1 MTTRRRSSSRLQSL
15 FVKFS
20 TVSAIRVLLLFLALA
35 FAFALP
41 ESDQLLSGGSNGTHN
56 GSEFSSGPRSR
67 PKEDS
72 FADMIDRALEKE
84 FTENDKDEVNDA
96 GSFNNSVAEQ
106 QAVLETVARVK
117 PKKNDTKKE
126 DKSFQLHHVFKLD
139 NDHGAEETPTL
150 IDRKDNVFIISNFKS
165 KYPVL
170 QLDLRLISDLV
181 VVIVSATCGGIA
193 FACAGQPVITGYLLA
208 GSVVGP
214 GGFNVVSEM
223 VQVETVAQFGVIF
236 LLFALGLEFS
246 TTKLRVVR
254 AVAVLGGLLQVL
266 LFICLC
272 GITASLCGGK
282 PSEGVFVGAFLS
294 MSSTAVVLKFLM
306 EKNSTNALHGQVTIG
321 TLILQDCAVGL
332 LFALLP
338 ILGGTSNVLQGLISM
353 TKSLVMLLSFLAIL
367 SILSRKCVPWFLKL
381 MISLSSQTNELY
393 QLASVAFCLLVAWCS
408 DKLGLSLELGSFAAG
423 VMISTTDLAQHTLEQ
438 VEPIRNFFAALFL
451 ASIGMLIHVHFLWNH
466 VDILLASVIL
476 VVIVKTVVTS
486 AVVKAFGYNNKTSLL
501 VGMSLA
507 QIGEFAFVLLS
518 RASNLHL
525 VEGKLYLLLL
535 GTTALSLVTTPLLF
549 KLIPAVVH
557 LGVLLRWFPPDS
569 PSEFGFKS
577 DNFRSDSA
585 KQRIALVSKDLIH
598 EG

>member
-1 MTTRRRSSSRLQSL
+1 MNSGTPSFHPRCRRCTLFYSLCLIPLFFFTTA
-15 FVKFS
+15 
-20 TVSAIRVLLLFLALA
+20 VSAV
-35 FAFALP
+35 
-41 ESDQLLSGGSNGTHN
+41 DQLPLVDNGDGFVNNATVN
-56 GSEFSSGPRSR
+56 GSATTDRDR
-67 PKEDS
+67 S
-72 FADMIDRALEKE
+72 FAGMIDRALEKE
-84 FTENDKDEVNDA
+84 FNESDQTEENDA
-96 GSFNNSVAEQ
+96 GSFNNSVAGQ

-117 PKKNDTKKE
+117 SKKNDTKD
-126 DKSFQLHHVFKLD
+126 DKSFQLHHVFNIDSD
-139 NDHGAEETPTL
+139 NGAEETPTL

-208 GSVVGP
+208 GSIVGP
-214 GGFNVVSEM
+214 GGLDVVSEL

-246 TTKLRVVR
+246 MAKLKVVR
-254 AVAVLGGLLQVL
+254 AVAVLGGLLQSF
-266 LFICLC
+266 LFMCVC

-282 PSEGVFVGAFLS
+282 SSEGVFVGVLLS

-306 EKNSTNALHGQVTIG
+306 EKNSVNALHGQVTIG

-338 ILGGTSNVLQGLISM
+338 VLGGTSGVLQGVISM
-353 TKSLVMLLSFLAIL
+353 TKSLVALVAFLAVL
-367 SILSRKCVPWFLKL
+367 SVLSRTGLPWFLKL
-381 MISLSSQTNELY
+381 MINLSSQTNELY
-393 QLASVAFCLLVAWCS
+393 QLASVAFCLLVAWSS

-466 VDILLASVIL
+466 IDILLASVLL
-476 VVIVKTVVTS
+476 VVIAKTVVIS
-486 AVVKAFGYNNKTSLL
+486 VVVKGFGYNNKTSVL

-525 VEGKLYLLLL
+525 VEGKLYMLLL

-549 KLIPAVVH
+549 KIIPAVVH
-557 LGVLLRWFPPDS
+557 LGVLLRWFTPDS
-569 PSEFGFKS
+569 QTEMGFKV
-577 DNFRSDSA
+577 DGLRSDSA
-585 KQRIALVSKDLIH
+585 KQRIALIAKDLLIH

>member
-1 MTTRRRSSSRLQSL
+1 MKPSLHRLCIL
-15 FVKFS
+15 
-20 TVSAIRVLLLFLALA
+20 LLLFSTLVLSAADIQPDLVVNA
-35 FAFALP
+35 TVNATDRDRTFA
-41 ESDQLLSGGSNGTHN
+41 G
-56 GSEFSSGPRSR
+56 
-67 PKEDS
+67 
-72 FADMIDRALEKE
+72 MIDRALEKE
-84 FTENDKDEVNDA
+84 FTENDQNQENDA
-96 GSFNNSVAEQ
+96 GSFNNSVAGQ

-117 PKKNDTKKE
+117 SKKNDTKD
-126 DKSFQLHHVFKLD
+126 DKSFQLHHVFNID
-139 NDHGAEETPTL
+139 NDNGAEETPTL

-208 GSVVGP
+208 GSIVGP
-214 GGFNVVSEM
+214 GGLDVVSEL

-246 TTKLRVVR
+246 MAKLKVVR
-254 AVAVLGGLLQVL
+254 AVAVLGGLLQSF
-266 LFICLC
+266 LFMCVC

-282 PSEGVFVGAFLS
+282 SSEGVFVGVLLS

-306 EKNSTNALHGQVTIG
+306 EKNSVNALHGQVTIG

-338 ILGGTSNVLQGLISM
+338 VLGGTSGVLQGVISM
-353 TKSLVMLLSFLAIL
+353 TKSLVALLGFLAAL
-367 SILSRKCVPWFLKL
+367 SILSRTGLPWFLKL
-381 MISLSSQTNELY
+381 MINLSSQTNELY
-393 QLASVAFCLLVAWCS
+393 QLASVAFCLLVAWSS

-466 VDILLASVIL
+466 IDILLASVLL
-476 VVIVKTVVTS
+476 VVIAKTVVIS
-486 AVVKAFGYNNKTSLL
+486 VVVKGFGYNNKTSVL

-518 RASNLHL
+518 RASNLRL
-525 VEGKLYLLLL
+525 VEGKLYMLLL

-549 KLIPAVVH
+549 KIIPAVVH
-557 LGVLLRWFPPDS
+557 LGVLLRWFTPDS
-569 PSEFGFKS
+569 QTEMGFKV
-577 DNFRSDSA
+577 DGLRSDSA
-585 KQRIALVSKDLIH
+585 KQRIALIAKDLLIH